1 MARRKL
7 KTAKAKRGR
16 TARAKGIKFENEMIA
31 HFRANLEGWTIPD
44 RGLQCR
50 GGRELPDVSLT
61 APGRFVHDSKGVTC
75 GWAQAYHVE
84 TKVGQ
89 APNLR
94 HALAQAN
101 RDRNPHA
108 VAIAICR
115 WNGKNQND
123 PAETLCCL
131 ALEDLIDLLREAHS

>member
-1 MARRKL
+1 MVRRKL

-16 TARAKGIKFENEMIA
+16 NARDKGIKFENEMIA
-31 HFRANLEGWTIPD
+31 HLRANLEGWTIPD

-61 APGRFVHDSKGVTC
+61 APTITHPYPTPDVEGQTF
-75 GWAQAYHVE
+75 HVE
-84 TKVGQ
+84 CKVGK

-101 RDRNPHA
+101 RDKNPHA

-123 PAETLCCL
+123 PAETIACL
-131 ALEDLIDLLREAHS
+131 ALEDLIELLKGAHS